1 MPETPDYDLI
11 RPPDETTTE
20 HVRERSTGPW
30 PLLTILIAIAVL
42 IGAYYLVQRRRVA
55 PPPPEAAAEPAA
67 PSPATPLGSNPFP
80 ADVPPLD
87 ASDVFVRQWLPRLSS
102 HPRVAAWLTTDG
114 LIRNFVTVVSNIA
127 EGPTPAGRLRVLKP
141 AARFQV
147 MQRGDRVE
155 IDPRSYA
162 RYDDLAAAIASLD
175 RTGTSQLYAT
185 LKPRIE
191 EAHAELGGT
200 GSFDRML
207 ERAIVVLLQTPVRD
221 GPVAVEPH
229 GIGYRYADPRVEA
242 LTGSQRHLLRMG
254 PTNARL
260 VQQSLRELALALG
273 IPASRLPEH

>member
-20 HVRERSTGPW
+20 VVRERSTGPW

-67 PSPATPLGSNPFP
+67 PAPATPLGSNPFP

-127 EGPTPAGRLRVLKP
+127 EGATPAGRLRVLKP
-141 AARFQV
+141 AAPFQV

-155 IDPRSYA
+155 INPRSYA
-162 RYDDLAAAIASLD
+162 RYDDLAAALASLAP
-175 RTGTSQLYAT
+175 S
-185 LKPRIE
+185 
-191 EAHAELGGT
+191 
-200 GSFDRML
+200 
-207 ERAIVVLLQTPVRD
+207 
-221 GPVAVEPH
+221 
-229 GIGYRYADPRVEA
+229 
-242 LTGSQRHLLRMG
+242 
-254 PTNARL
+254 
-260 VQQSLRELALALG
+260 
-273 IPASRLPEH
+273 